1 MFSINRLCSHLY
13 NSEAV
18 ALTYSAKKVFLKI
31 SLGAESSVIDSRKV
45 AGRQASP

>member
-31 SLGAESSVIDSRKV
+31 SLGAEPSVIDPRKV
-45 AGRQASP
+45 AGLQASP